1 MRSVTCWFY
10 YLITLVYMVTLCY
23 KIVSAKHAKLISPF
37 EGYKKCQFDRLCLLC
52 LMSSMVFQKSPQKT
66 KARVDAVFFRQ
77 LRHLL
82 SVVIPGPFSGEVG
95 FLFLVALALI
105 ARSVCDLWLIHT
117 STYIEK

>member
-1 MRSVTCWFY
+1 
-10 YLITLVYMVTLCY
+10 MVAMCY
-23 KIVSAKHAKLISPF
+23 EIVSAKQAKHLLLKGLKNAYGVHDSLALYIFFVLLISN
-37 EGYKKCQFDRLCLLC
+37 
-52 LMSSMVFQKSPQKT
+52 MVLQKSPQKT

-82 SVVIPGPFSGEVG
+82 SIVIPGPFSGEVG
-95 FLFLVALALI
+95 FLLLVALALR

>member
-1 MRSVTCWFY
+1 VLQNCQCQTSKTYQVFLKDIKNAY
-10 YLITLVYMVTLCY
+10 DVYVNLTLYVSFVSLSNMVL
-23 KIVSAKHAKLISPF
+23 
-37 EGYKKCQFDRLCLLC
+37 
-52 LMSSMVFQKSPQKT
+52 QKSPQKM

-95 FLFLVALALI
+95 FLLLVALALV